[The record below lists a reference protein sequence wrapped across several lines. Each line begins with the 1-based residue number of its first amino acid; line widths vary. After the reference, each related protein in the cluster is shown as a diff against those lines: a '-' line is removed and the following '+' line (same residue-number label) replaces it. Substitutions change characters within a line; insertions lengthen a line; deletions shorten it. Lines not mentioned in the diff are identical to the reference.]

1 MKRFTNRLLL
11 IFLPAFF
18 FGCVKD
24 VYDPTDKIPGEGT
37 NPFGNVKI
45 PQDFDWTTFHTT
57 RLTIEPYDT
66 YDGEYDYLME
76 VFDTD
81 PSEGDAELLATATC
95 NLHTP
100 FSKQIVYPKT
110 YSDRVYIRQTDPLG
124 HTALSSVILEPGT
137 EQTFIFDA
145 SSESESEEGEGVP
158 HDQSPDQNPVYYYT
172 QIVEDAFPQY
182 GDYDFNDVVI
192 GLRLEPVSAG
202 AYIEKL
208 LLDIE
213 FRALGATKR
222 TGAYVHLPSIDPEDI
237 SRCVLR
243 NREVYSEQ
251 ASTPV
256 YTLSDDL
263 HELFQF
269 QGNMINTLDSV
280 PYRSSIKRHMEVTFK
295 PGKVKDFTIADLDFF
310 TVTIHHEGEKLR
322 NEIHLRNFTYTEKG
336 VHYKYYSKDNC
347 VWALLIPGKFVY
359 PTEHNFIGH
368 AYPQVLKWV
377 TGDTSREDWYKNY
390 DSEKVYLKEK

>member
-1 MKRFTNRLLL
+1 MKRLTNRLLL
-11 IFLPAFF
+11 IAVPFFL
-18 FGCVKD
+18 FGCVKN

-37 NPFGNVKI
+37 NPFGKVTI
-45 PQDFDWTTFHTT
+45 SPDFDWTTFHTA
-57 RLTIEPYDT
+57 RLTVEPYDT
-66 YDGEYDYLME
+66 YDGEYDYLVE
-76 VFDTD
+76 VFDAD
-81 PSEGDAELLATATC
+81 PSEKEAELLATGTC
-95 NLHTP
+95 NLYTP
-100 FSKQIVYPKT
+100 FSQTIVYPKT
-110 YSDRVYIRQTDPLG
+110 QSDRVYIRQTDPLG
-124 HTALSSVILEPGT
+124 HTTVSSIRLKPGSEETFAFDTFTEP
-137 EQTFIFDA
+137 
-145 SSESESEEGEGVP
+145 EEGEGVP
-158 HDQSPDQNPVYYYT
+158 QDQIPEKNPVYYYT

-202 AYIEKL
+202 AYVEKI

-222 TGAYVHLPSIDPEDI
+222 TGAYVHLPSVDPEDI

-243 NREVYSEQ
+243 NREVSSEQ
-251 ASTPV
+251 ASSPV
-256 YTLSDDL
+256 YTISDDL

-269 QGNMINTLDSV
+269 QGSMINTLDSV

-295 PGKVKDFTIADLDFF
+295 PEKVKEFTIANLDFF
-310 TVTIHHEGEKLR
+310 TVTIHHEGERLR

-347 VWALLIPGKFVY
+347 VWALLIPGRFTY

-368 AYPQVLKWV
+368 AYPQILKWV
-377 TGDTSREDWYKNY
+377 AGDSSKEGWYTQY
-390 DSEKVYLKEK
+390 DEEKVYLKEK